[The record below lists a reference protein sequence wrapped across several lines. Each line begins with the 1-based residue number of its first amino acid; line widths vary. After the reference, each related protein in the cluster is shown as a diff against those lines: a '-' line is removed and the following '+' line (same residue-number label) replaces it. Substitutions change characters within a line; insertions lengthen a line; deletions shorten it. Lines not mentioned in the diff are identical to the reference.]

1 MSSKPTSWF
10 MPLMLTTLVVLSAFV
25 VSYSVHST
33 RSLTNTSQQ
42 LQREQNR
49 LHTEWGQLLL
59 EHSTWGSYA
68 RVERIAREELN
79 MIQPTA
85 KHRVVVSQ

>member
-1 MSSKPTSWF
+1 MIKPSV
-10 MPLMLTTLVVLSAFV
+10 MVLMATAVVMSAFA
-25 VSYSVHST
+25 VSYSVHEA
-33 RSLTNTSQQ
+33 RKLTDKAQQ

-68 RVERIAREELN
+68 RVERIAREELQ
-79 MIQPTA
+79 MIQPTS
-85 KHRVVVSQ
+85 KDRVVIRP